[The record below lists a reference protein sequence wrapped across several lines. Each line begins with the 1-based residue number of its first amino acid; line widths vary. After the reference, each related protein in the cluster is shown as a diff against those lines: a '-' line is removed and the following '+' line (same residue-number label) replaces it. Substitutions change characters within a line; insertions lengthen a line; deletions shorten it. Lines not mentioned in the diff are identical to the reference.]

1 MNNISWDDYKIAY
14 QVAIDGSLSQA
25 GKSLSINHAT
35 VLRRIN
41 QLEAAL
47 DVKLFFRHQRGY
59 QLTDAGHIL
68 MEEMPSF
75 IAQFSRLENQLHNVE
90 GHLRGELRIS
100 TVSSY
105 SSVLTPLLKL
115 FRQQYPDIRLK
126 LLCTDDIV
134 PLESGIAHVALRVG
148 PKPDGSDL
156 IVKPLSNFAT
166 SYYVSQ
172 AYADEF
178 GLPANNSELKQHKW
192 VLPTSEKHRIPF
204 VRNVL
209 QHIDEENIVFQSNH
223 FPDVTQAVIEGIGI
237 GPISLAHAKL
247 YDDLVY
253 VPIDAPKTDEAIWFV
268 QHKDLKHSARV
279 RCFYDF
285 LVQQLT
291 AKPQKQ
297 KT

>member
-14 QVAIDGSLSQA
+14 QVALDGSLSQA
-25 GKSLSINHAT
+25 GKSLNINHAT
-35 VLRRIN
+35 VLRRVN
-41 QLEAAL
+41 QLEVAL

-59 QLTDAGHIL
+59 RLTDAGHIL

-105 SSVLTPLLKL
+105 SNVLTPLLKL
-115 FRQQYPDIRLK
+115 FRQQYPEIRIK

-148 PKPDGSDL
+148 PKPNGSDL
-156 IVKPLSNFAT
+156 IVKPLSKFKTA
-166 SYYVSQ
+166 YYVSKS
-172 AYADEF
+172 YIDEF
-178 GLPANNSELKQHKW
+178 GLPANNSELKLHRW
-192 VLPTSEKHRIPF
+192 VLPTSDKHRIPF
-204 VRNVL
+204 IRDVV

-223 FPDVTQAVIEGIGI
+223 FPDVTQAVVAGIGI
-237 GPISLAHAKL
+237 GPISADQANM
-247 YDDLVY
+247 YDDLVH
-253 VPIDAPKTDEAIWFV
+253 VPIDAPESAEAIWFV
-268 QHKDLKHSARV
+268 QHKDLKLSARV
-279 RCFYDF
+279 KCFYDF
-285 LVQQLT
+285 LMLHL
-291 AKPQKQ
+291 AD